1 MLTARF
7 VMPTQRIS
15 KRERER
21 ERGVWKYDVDMSTQ
35 TQFQLQFRD
44 SAATGAAAALQLLQ
58 FCMQIALWPT
68 EIGLITN
75 SI

>member
-1 MLTARF
+1 
-7 VMPTQRIS
+7 
-15 KRERER
+15 
-21 ERGVWKYDVDMSTQ
+21 MSTQ

-44 SAATGAAAALQLLQ
+44 SAAAGAAAALQLLQ

>member
-1 MLTARF
+1 
-7 VMPTQRIS
+7 
-15 KRERER
+15 
-21 ERGVWKYDVDMSTQ
+21 MSTQ
-35 TQFQLQFRD
+35 TQFQFQFRD
-44 SAATGAAAALQLLQ
+44 SAATAAGAAAALQLLQ